1 MNLDEITS
9 YICKQFPIAVHL
21 GADVELYDGKR
32 VVISSPLAPNRNHT
46 NTAFGGS
53 VAALAILSGWTL
65 LYLKLEEMGIKNRL
79 VIQKSSFEFRKPINS
94 DFKAVCTMPEEKIW
108 NRFINTLKKHSRAR
122 ITIYSKIE
130 YLSGIGGFHKGV
142 YAAFILK

>member
-21 GADVELYDGKR
+21 GANVELYDGKR

-53 VAALAILSGWTL
+53 VAALAILSGWVL

-79 VIQKSSFEFRKPINS
+79 VIQKSSFEFRKPIDS
-94 DFKAVCTMPEEKIW
+94 DFKAVCTMPEEKRW
-108 NRFINTLKKHSRAR
+108 NRFIDTLKKHNRAR
-122 ITIYSKIE
+122 ITIYSKME
-130 YLSGIGGFHKGV
+130 YLSGIGGFYKGV
-142 YAAFILK
+142 YAAFIPK